1 MRPTDATLNLNRI
14 PVFGARDK
22 IAPQHL
28 NLKADLYVRQSTPG
42 QIRDNCESRER
53 QYALSGRLKM
63 LGWMDDQIEVIDDDL
78 GRSGS
83 GSVRREGFQRLLSE
97 ITAGRVGIVI
107 GLEMS
112 RLARN
117 SKDWHDLFEVCA
129 IYGTLIADEDGV
141 YDPQIPNDRLI
152 LGMKG
157 IISEMELHTM
167 RIRLERGRLNKAQR
181 GEMFANPPA
190 GYVKTATGVVEKNP
204 DERAQSAIRLIFDKF
219 GELGSCHAMFHY
231 FVSENIQ
238 LPLHDDHGNVV
249 WRVPGKTTLN
259 EILHHPLYA
268 GTYGYSRHKNYKS
281 KYKPV
286 KESPKELPPEQWKV
300 LIHDRYPAYISWE
313 QYQRNQEKLREN
325 CSRKKQPGRPR
336 QGSALLGGIVFCG
349 HCGRKLHPQYATGA
363 KPGYHCNRHL
373 TMAVAHACQGVIQ
386 CAVLDEIVAQQVLEA
401 IQPAGVELS
410 LTVLED
416 ETLRRK
422 EHAKQLR
429 QQLEHARYQ
438 AQLAERRYQA
448 VDPENRLVARTL
460 EQQWEQSLRGL
471 RAAEEKHELGI
482 QDKPVALGEAER
494 QQLFELGSNMVALWH
509 APSTSNK
516 DRKEIIR
523 CVIDK
528 VTAAVQGTSEF
539 VDVTI
544 QWAGGFTS
552 QHQVIRRVAKYTQ
565 LRDHDV
571 WAHRLIELR
580 RQGKRAPEIAEILN
594 REGYRMARQRREFTT
609 TMVHQ
614 LIRQPRFR
622 DPMYHPKLS
631 PHEWRLEDLAEK
643 LRIPE
648 KKLRSWIL
656 RGWVHATQRP
666 FGATWVVW
674 ADDQELDRLRQLQDR
689 PDQNQHPSL
698 ELRTP
703 RVTGNR

>member
-1 MRPTDATLNLNRI
+1 MNPTDSRLGRNL
-14 PVFGARDK
+14 VFGARDK
-22 IAPQHL
+22 ITPQHL
-28 NLKADLYVRQSTPG
+28 DRKADLYVRQSTPG
-42 QIRDNCESRER
+42 QIRENCESRER
-53 QYALSGRLKM
+53 QYALSGRLRM
-63 LGWMDDQIEVIDDDL
+63 LGWTEEQIEVIDDDL

-83 GSVRREGFQRLLSE
+83 GSVRREGFERLLNE
-97 ITAGRVGIVI
+97 VTAGRVGIVI

-167 RIRLERGRLNKAQR
+167 RIRLERGRLNKALR
-181 GEMFANPPA
+181 GEMFATPPA
-190 GYVKTATGVVEKNP
+190 GYVKTASGVVEKNP
-204 DERAQSAIRLIFDKF
+204 DERAQSATRLIFDKF
-219 GELGSCHAMFHY
+219 EELGSCHALFHY
-231 FVSENIQ
+231 FVRENIQ
-238 LPLHDDHGNVV
+238 LPLHDYHGNVV
-249 WRVPGKTTLN
+249 WRVPGKTTLDG
-259 EILHHPLYA
+259 ILRHPLYA
-268 GTYGYSRHKNYKS
+268 GAYGYSRRKNYKS
-281 KYKPV
+281 KQKPL
-286 KESPKELPPEQWKV
+286 KESRKHLPPEQWKV
-300 LIHDRYPAYISWE
+300 LIHDKYPAYISWE

-325 CSRKKQPGRPR
+325 CGRQKQPGRPR
-336 QGSALLGGIVFCG
+336 QGSALLAGIVFCG
-349 HCGRKLHPQYATGA
+349 HCGRKLHPKYAADA

-386 CAVLDEIVAQQVLEA
+386 CDVLDEIVAQQVLDA
-401 IQPAGVELS
+401 LQPAGVELS

-460 EQQWEQSLRGL
+460 EQQWEESLRGL
-471 RAAEEKHELGI
+471 RAAEERHDLGI
-482 QDKPVALGEAER
+482 QDKPLALSEEER
-494 QQLFELGSNMVALWH
+494 QQLLALGSNIGALWH
-509 APSTSNK
+509 ASSTSSK

-544 QWAGGFTS
+544 HWAGGFTS
-552 QHQVIRRVAKYTQ
+552 QHQTIRRVATYTQ

-571 WAHRLIELR
+571 WAQRLIELR

-609 TMVHQ
+609 TMLNQ
-614 LIRQPRFR
+614 LMRQPRFR
-622 DPMYHPKLS
+622 DPMHHPQLQ
-631 PHEWRLEDLAEK
+631 PDEWRLEDLAVK
-643 LRIPE
+643 LQIPE
-648 KKLRSWIL
+648 KKLRAWIY

-674 ADDQELDRLRQLQDR
+674 ANDYECERLRQLRNR
-689 PDQNQHPSL
+689 PDQNQLPSL

-703 RVTGNR
+703 RVTSDR

>member
-1 MRPTDATLNLNRI
+1 MRPTDTTWNQSH
-14 PVFGARDK
+14 VFGARDK
-22 IAPQHL
+22 ITPQHL

-53 QYALSGRLKM
+53 QYALSGRLRM
-63 LGWMDDQIEVIDDDL
+63 LGWADDQIEVIDDDL
-78 GRSGS
+78 GKSGS

-167 RIRLERGRLNKAQR
+167 RIRLERGRLNKALR

-190 GYVKTATGVVEKNP
+190 GYVKIAAGGVDKNP
-204 DERAQSAIRLIFDKF
+204 DERAQSAIRLVFDKF
-219 GELGSCHAMFHY
+219 DELGSCHAVFHY
-231 FVSENIQ
+231 LVNENIK

-249 WRVPGKTTLN
+249 WRVPGKTTII

-268 GTYGYSRHKNYKS
+268 GTYGYGRRKNYKS
-281 KYKPV
+281 KHKPV
-286 KESPKELPPEQWKV
+286 KESPKKLPPEQWKV
-300 LIHDRYPAYISWE
+300 LIHDKYPAYISWE
-313 QYQRNQEKLREN
+313 QYQRNQEKMREN
-325 CSRKKQPGRPR
+325 CCRRQQPGPPR
-336 QGSALLGGIVFCG
+336 KGSALLAGILFCG
-349 HCGRKLHPQYATGA
+349 HCGRRLHPQYAHDA
-363 KPGYHCNRHL
+363 KPGYHCNRHS

-386 CAVLDEIVAQQVLEA
+386 CDVLDEMVSQQLLDA
-401 IQPAGVELS
+401 LQPAGVELS
-410 LTVLED
+410 LCVLED

-422 EHAKQLR
+422 EYRKQLR

-438 AQLAERRYQA
+438 TQLAERRYQA

-460 EQQWEQSLRGL
+460 EQQWEESLREL
-471 RAAEEKHELGI
+471 SAAEERHEAGV
-482 QDKPVALGEAER
+482 QSKPVAISEEER
-494 QQLFELGSNMVALWH
+494 QQLMALGSNISALWQ
-509 APSTSNK
+509 APSTSIK
-516 DRKEIIR
+516 DRKEIVR

-544 QWAGGFTS
+544 HWAGGFTS
-552 QHQVIRRVAKYTQ
+552 QHQVIRRVATYTQ

-571 WAHRLIELR
+571 WAQRLIELR
-580 RQGKRAPEIAEILN
+580 RQGKRAPEIATILN
-594 REGYRMARQRREFTT
+594 SEGYRMARQRREFTGM
-609 TMVHQ
+609 MVNQ
-614 LIRQPRFR
+614 LMRQPRFQ
-622 DPMYHPKLS
+622 DPMHHPQLQ
-631 PHEWRLEDLAEK
+631 PHEWRLEDLAAK
-643 LRIPE
+643 LQMPE
-648 KKLRSWIL
+648 KKLRAWIY

-674 ADDQELDRLRQLQDR
+674 ADDFECDRLCQLRDR
-689 PDQNQHPSL
+689 PDQNQAPSL

-703 RVTGNR
+703 RVTGDR

>member
-1 MRPTDATLNLNRI
+1 MRATDSTLDRNAI
-14 PVFGARDK
+14 FGARDK
-22 IAPQHL
+22 ITPQHL
-28 NLKADLYVRQSTPG
+28 NRKADLYVRQSTQG
-42 QIRDNCESRER
+42 QIRENCESTER
-53 QYALSGRLKM
+53 QYALSGRLRM
-63 LGWMDDQIEVIDDDL
+63 LGWTDEEIEVIDDDL

-83 GSVRREGFQRLLSE
+83 GTVRRQGFQRLLSE
-97 ITAGRVGIVI
+97 ITAGRVGICI

-167 RIRLERGRLNKAQR
+167 RIRLERGRLNKALR

-190 GYVKTATGVVEKNP
+190 GYVKTAAGVVEKNP
-204 DERAQSAIRLIFDKF
+204 DERAQSAIRLVFDKF
-219 GELGSCHAMFHY
+219 DELGSCHALFHY

-238 LPLHDDHGNVV
+238 LPLHNDRGNVV
-249 WRVPGKTTLN
+249 WRVPGKTTLGG
-259 EILHHPLYA
+259 ILHHPLYA
-268 GTYGYSRHKNYKS
+268 GTYGYSRRKNYRS
-281 KYKPV
+281 KQKPLQ
-286 KESPKELPPEQWKV
+286 ESPKDLPPEQWKV
-300 LIHDRYPAYISWE
+300 LIHDKYPAYISWE

-325 CSRKKQPGRPR
+325 CSRKQQPGRPR
-336 QGSALLGGIVFCG
+336 EGSALLGGIVFCG
-349 HCGRKLHPQYATGA
+349 HCGRRLHPQYPTDA
-363 KPGYHCNRHL
+363 KPGYHCSRHL
-373 TMAVAHACQGVIQ
+373 TMAAAHACQGVIQ
-386 CAVLDEIVAQQVLEA
+386 CDVLDEMVAQQLLDA

-422 EHAKQLR
+422 EYAKQLR

-460 EQQWEQSLRGL
+460 EQQWEESLREL
-471 RAAEEKHELGI
+471 RAAEERHESGMQSRPTAI
-482 QDKPVALGEAER
+482 REEER
-494 QQLFELGSNMVALWH
+494 QQLMALGSNISALWQ
-509 APSTSNK
+509 ATSNK
-516 DRKEIIR
+516 DRKEIMR
-523 CVIDK
+523 CVIGK

-552 QHQVIRRVAKYTQ
+552 QHQVIRRVATYTQ

-571 WAHRLIELR
+571 WAQRLIELR
-580 RQGKRAPEIAEILN
+580 RQGKRALEIAEILN
-594 REGYRMARQRREFTT
+594 REGYRMARQRREFTGM
-609 TMVHQ
+609 MVNQ

-622 DPMYHPKLS
+622 DPMHHPQLN
-631 PHEWRLEDLAEK
+631 PHEWRLEDLAKK
-643 LRIPE
+643 LQIPE
-648 KKLRSWIL
+648 KKLRAWIF

-674 ADDQELDRLRQLQDR
+674 ADDCECDRLRQLRNR
-689 PDQNQHPSL
+689 PDQNQLPPL
-698 ELRTP
+698 ELRTS
-703 RVTGNR
+703 RFNGDR